1 MIRLDHVYKGFN
13 GNAVLEDI
21 SLALPEKGFCAIT
34 GRSGRGKTTLL
45 YLIAGLYKPDRGS
58 IQRNGE
64 TISMVFQEDRLLP
77 WETAAQNAAIASTRE
92 IAAKLLTELGL
103 GAELDKYP
111 RELSGGMQRRVSI
124 ARALAAKADVY
135 IMDEPGG
142 DFRSGVGNKFVVHIR
157 LVKIRNPDR
166 KYSDS
171 IPLGLP
177 DHFPDMH
184 PRIGLTGSCCR
195 CAVGNHKQ

>member
-92 IAAKLLTELGL
+92 IAVELLSELGL

-111 RELSGGMQRRVSI
+111 KELSGGSI

-135 IMDEPGG
+135 IMDEPFKGL
-142 DFRSGVGNKFVVHIR
+142 DPETRSAVFGVIR
-157 LVKIRNPDR
+157 RRTEDALLIMVTHDPTDAECA
-166 KYSDS
+166 
-171 IPLGLP
+171 
-177 DHFPDMH
+177 DM
-184 PRIGLTGSCCR
+184 RIDL
-195 CAVGNHKQ
+195 

>member
-77 WETAAQNAAIASTRE
+77 HRSAVDNVRFVCGASEAE
-92 IAAKLLTELGL
+92 ILSHLEQVGL

-111 RELSGGMQRRVSI
+111 KELSGGMKRRVSI

-135 IMDEPGG
+135 IMDEPFKGL
-142 DFRSGVGNKFVVHIR
+142 DPETRSAVFGVIR
-157 LVKIRNPDR
+157 RRTEDALLIMVTHDPTDAECA
-166 KYSDS
+166 
-171 IPLGLP
+171 
-177 DHFPDMH
+177 DM
-184 PRIGLTGSCCR
+184 RIDL
-195 CAVGNHKQ
+195 

>member
-34 GRSGRGKTTLL
+34 GRSGRGKTTLQ

-111 RELSGGMQRRVSI
+111 KELSGGMRRRVAI
-124 ARALAAKADVY
+124 ARALAVGAPLV
-135 IMDEPGG
+135 IMDEPFSGLDTENHSAAAGVILEYTAGSTLIVVTHDTG
-142 DFRSGVGNKFVVHIR
+142 DAE
-157 LVKIRNPDR
+157 L
-166 KYSDS
+166 
-171 IPLGLP
+171 LGAETVY
-177 DHFPDMH
+177 
-184 PRIGLTGSCCR
+184 IG
-195 CAVGNHKQ
+195 

>member
-111 RELSGGMQRRVSI
+111 KGAFRRN
-124 ARALAAKADVY
+124 AAQG
-135 IMDEPGG
+135 IH
-142 DFRSGVGNKFVVHIR
+142 RTGVGR
-157 LVKIRNPDR
+157 Q
-166 KYSDS
+166 S
-171 IPLGLP
+171 G
-177 DHFPDMH
+177 
-184 PRIGLTGSCCR
+184 RIHNGR
-195 CAVGNHKQ
+195 AV

>member
-45 YLIAGLYKPDRGS
+45 YLIAGLYQPDRGS

-64 TISMVFQEDRLLP
+64 IISMVFQEDRLLP

-92 IAAKLLTELGL
+92 IAAELLTELGL
-103 GAELDKYP
+103 SAELDKYP
-111 RELSGGMQRRVSI
+111 KELSGGMKRRVSI
-124 ARALAAKADVY
+124 ARALAARADVY
-135 IMDEPGG
+135 IMDEP
-142 DFRSGVGNKFVVHIR
+142 FRGLDPETRSAVFGVIR
-157 LVKIRNPDR
+157 RHTEDALLIMVTHDPTDAECA
-166 KYSDS
+166 
-171 IPLGLP
+171 
-177 DHFPDMH
+177 DM
-184 PRIGLTGSCCR
+184 RIDL
-195 CAVGNHKQ
+195 

>member
-13 GNAVLEDI
+13 GNAVLEDR

-77 WETAAQNAAIASTRE
+77 WETAAQNADIASTRE

-111 RELSGGMQRRVSI
+111 KELSGGMQRRVSI

-135 IMDEPGG
+135 IMDEPFKGL
-142 DFRSGVGNKFVVHIR
+142 DPETRSAVFGVIR
-157 LVKIRNPDR
+157 RRTEDALLIMVTHDPTDAECA
-166 KYSDS
+166 
-171 IPLGLP
+171 
-177 DHFPDMH
+177 DM
-184 PRIGLTGSCCR
+184 RIDL
-195 CAVGNHKQ
+195 

>member
-77 WETAAQNAAIASTRE
+77 WETAA
-92 IAAKLLTELGL
+92 KLLTELGL

-111 RELSGGMQRRVSI
+111 KELSGGMKRRVSI

-135 IMDEPGG
+135 IMDEPFKGL
-142 DFRSGVGNKFVVHIR
+142 DPETRSAVFGVIR
-157 LVKIRNPDR
+157 RRTDGALLIMVTHDPTDAECA
-166 KYSDS
+166 
-171 IPLGLP
+171 
-177 DHFPDMH
+177 DM
-184 PRIGLTGSCCR
+184 RIDL
-195 CAVGNHKQ
+195 

>member
-77 WETAAQNAAIASTRE
+77 WETAAQNDAIASTRE

-111 RELSGGMQRRVSI
+111 KELSGGMRRRVAI
-124 ARALAAKADVY
+124 ARALAVGAPLV
-135 IMDEPGG
+135 IMDEPFSGLDTENHSAAAGVILEYTAGSTLIVVTHDTGDAELLGAGLELVVG
-142 DFRSGVGNKFVVHIR
+142 DF
-157 LVKIRNPDR
+157 
-166 KYSDS
+166 
-171 IPLGLP
+171 LGF
-177 DHFPDMH
+177 DH
-184 PRIGLTGSCCR
+184 GCSC
-195 CAVGNHKQ
+195 V

>member
-103 GAELDKYP
+103 GAEL
-111 RELSGGMQRRVSI
+111 ELSGGMQRRVSI

-135 IMDEPGG
+135 IMDEPFKGL
-142 DFRSGVGNKFVVHIR
+142 DPETRSAVFGVIR
-157 LVKIRNPDR
+157 RRTEDALLIMVTHDPTDAECA
-166 KYSDS
+166 
-171 IPLGLP
+171 
-177 DHFPDMH
+177 DM
-184 PRIGLTGSCCR
+184 RIDL
-195 CAVGNHKQ
+195 

>member
-103 GAELDKYP
+103 GAELDNTQGSFPAECSAGYP
-111 RELSGGMQRRVSI
+111 SHGRW
-124 ARALAAKADVY
+124 
-135 IMDEPGG
+135 P
-142 DFRSGVGNKFVVHIR
+142 
-157 LVKIRNPDR
+157 P
-166 KYSDS
+166 
-171 IPLGLP
+171 
-177 DHFPDMH
+177 
-184 PRIGLTGSCCR
+184 
-195 CAVGNHKQ
+195 KQTYT

>member
-64 TISMVFQEDRLLP
+64 TISMVFQEDRLCD
-77 WETAAQNAAIASTRE
+77 A
-92 IAAKLLTELGL
+92 LTPVSNIRLVTPSLDEEQVLSAMQAVGL
-103 GAELDKYP
+103 RGCEKQP
-111 RELSGGMQRRVSI
+111 CRELSGGMRRRV
-124 ARALAAKADVY
+124 ALLRALMANYD
-135 IMDEPGG
+135 ILFLDEPFKGLDEETKTAAIYETRRRCQG
-142 DFRSGVGNKFVVHIR
+142 CTVLLVTHDPTEIDAMGVDQVIC
-157 LVKIRNPDR
+157 L
-166 KYSDS
+166 
-171 IPLGLP
+171 
-177 DHFPDMH
+177 
-184 PRIGLTGSCCR
+184 
-195 CAVGNHKQ
+195 

>member
-45 YLIAGLYKPDRGS
+45 YLITGLYKPDRGS

-111 RELSGGMQRRVSI
+111 KELSGGMKRRVSI

-135 IMDEPGG
+135 IMDEPFKGL
-142 DFRSGVGNKFVVHIR
+142 DPETRSAVFGVIR
-157 LVKIRNPDR
+157 RRTEDALLIMVTHDPTDAECA
-166 KYSDS
+166 
-171 IPLGLP
+171 
-177 DHFPDMH
+177 DM
-184 PRIGLTGSCCR
+184 RIDL
-195 CAVGNHKQ
+195 

>member
-1 MIRLDHVYKGFN
+1 MRCS
-13 GNAVLEDI
+13 EDI

-45 YLIAGLYKPDRGS
+45 YLIAGLYEPDRGS

-111 RELSGGMQRRVSI
+111 RELSGGMKRRVSI

-135 IMDEPGG
+135 IMDEPFKGLDPETRSAGIRRNTPPHRRRSAHHG
-142 DFRSGVGNKFVVHIR
+142 DSRPHRRRVCRYAHRPIR
-157 LVKIRNPDR
+157 
-166 KYSDS
+166 
-171 IPLGLP
+171 
-177 DHFPDMH
+177 
-184 PRIGLTGSCCR
+184 
-195 CAVGNHKQ
+195 